1 MHANKVRIVDRWYML
16 RQCNKA
22 PHRLGVMAFL
32 LKNLM
37 FSSETSWLEL
47 EDTIKKEKRKKKK
60 AYFEYIY
67 NHIPWFNSNAV
78 PNMVS
83 DDFLNTTEEMARCN

>member
-22 PHRLGVMAFL
+22 PHRLGVMAFV
-32 LKNLM
+32 LKNLMFYSAKRNLM

-47 EDTIKKEKRKKKK
+47 EDTIKKEKRKKEKRKK
-60 AYFEYIY
+60 K
-67 NHIPWFNSNAV
+67 S
-78 PNMVS
+78 
-83 DDFLNTTEEMARCN
+83 LR